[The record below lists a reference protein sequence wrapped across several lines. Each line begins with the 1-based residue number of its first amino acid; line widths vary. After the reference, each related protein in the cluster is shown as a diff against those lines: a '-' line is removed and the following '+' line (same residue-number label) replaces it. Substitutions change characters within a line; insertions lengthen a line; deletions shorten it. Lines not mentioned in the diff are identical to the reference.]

1 MSEPIGISGSPGSG
15 KTTVARILSDR
26 IGIRFHSMGSVFRSI
41 ADEKKLSLKELSA
54 LAESD
59 SSIDRLIDRKQ
70 SEMLRAGDI
79 IMDSRLSCWLMKR
92 NNINGLKVWITAP
105 LDVRAKRVAG
115 REGIGMAEARE
126 SIKAR
131 EESEA
136 DRYRKYYGIDMRD
149 LSIYDI
155 VINNAWMS
163 PEDCCDVILAV
174 MGT

>member
-1 MSEPIGISGSPGSG
+1 MSELIGISGSPGSG
-15 KTTVARILSDR
+15 KTTVARMLSDR

-41 ADEKKLSLKELSA
+41 ADEKKLSLKELST

-59 SSIDRLIDRKQ
+59 SSIDHLIDRRQ
-70 SEMLRAGDI
+70 SEMLRAGGI

-92 NNINGLKVWITAP
+92 SNINGLKVWITAP

-136 DRYRKYYGIDMRD
+136 DRYRKYYGIDMKD

-174 MGT
+174 MGK

>member
-1 MSEPIGISGSPGSG
+1 MSELIGISGSPGSG
-15 KTTVARILSDR
+15 KTTVAKMLSDR

-59 SSIDRLIDRKQ
+59 SSIDHLIDRRQ

-126 SIKAR
+126 SIRAR

-136 DRYRKYYGIDMRD
+136 DRYRKYYGIDMKD

>member
-1 MSEPIGISGSPGSG
+1 MSELIGISGSPGSG
-15 KTTVARILSDR
+15 KTTVARMLSDR

-41 ADEKKLSLKELSA
+41 ADEKKLSLKELST

-59 SSIDRLIDRKQ
+59 SSIDHLIDRRQ
-70 SEMLRAGDI
+70 SEMLRAGGI

-92 NNINGLKVWITAP
+92 SNINGLKVWITAP

-174 MGT
+174 MGK

>member
-1 MSEPIGISGSPGSG
+1 MSELIGISGSPGSG

-41 ADEKKLSLKELSA
+41 AEEKKLSLKELSA

-59 SSIDRLIDRKQ
+59 SSIDKLIDRKQ
-70 SEMLRAGDI
+70 SEMLRVGGI

-136 DRYRKYYGIDMRD
+136 DRYRKYYGIDIRD

-174 MGT
+174 IGR

>member
-1 MSEPIGISGSPGSG
+1 MSELIGISGSPGSG
-15 KTTVARILSDR
+15 KTTVAKMLSDR

-59 SSIDRLIDRKQ
+59 SSIDHLIDRRQ
-70 SEMLRAGDI
+70 SEMLRAGGI

-126 SIKAR
+126 SIRAR

-136 DRYRKYYGIDMRD
+136 DRYRKYYGIDMKD

-174 MGT
+174 MGK